1 MTYSTASAVQA
12 ADTFTS
18 NRDWS
23 AFPATAAS
31 RNSSA
36 HRCATSVPAR
46 DLDPDLASGIF
57 LSRAGRNRIGSSE
70 YAKVLVAITEAM
82 SACRRRSV
90 MRALESESE
99 ADAAAEASK
108 LLGGDV
114 RGCWLNALQRHRG
127 HMMGKG
133 P

>member
-1 MTYSTASAVQA
+1 
-12 ADTFTS
+12 
-18 NRDWS
+18 
-23 AFPATAAS
+23 
-31 RNSSA
+31 
-36 HRCATSVPAR
+36 
-46 DLDPDLASGIF
+46 
-57 LSRAGRNRIGSSE
+57 
-70 YAKVLVAITEAM
+70 
-82 SACRRRSV
+82 

-127 HMMGKG
+127 HMMGKC